1 MSSRGKGALS
11 GILVASAILL
21 IALIIVTPD
30 GMTFSRGIAIGIA
43 VGVTIWYQTAA
54 AELPA

>member
-21 IALIIVTPD
+21 IALMILMPD
-30 GMTFSRGIAIGIA
+30 GRPFSRGIAIGIA
-43 VGVTIWYQTAA
+43 VGVTIWYQTVA